1 MVLALSDCYKE
12 WIPHAEN
19 LNKES
24 SFSVRVSKQCIFS
37 FCYTRRMATTVE
49 SQQRSAVGKAFAGL
63 TLQYIELGAVHF
75 SIAHANKFKRPFETI
90 RTHHD

>member
-1 MVLALSDCYKE
+1 
-12 WIPHAEN
+12 
-19 LNKES
+19 
-24 SFSVRVSKQCIFS
+24 
-37 FCYTRRMATTVE
+37 MATTVE

-90 RTHHD
+90 TTHQD